1 MDKEINKISIAGT
14 EYDIASN
21 QRSYME
27 VVFRQDTTAVID
39 GIERTFAKGK
49 HRIYD
54 INSVFEIGKLPVTYV
69 DCTHLDTSGWTSLRS
84 MFAYNNAVTCKV
96 DNLDTSN
103 VTDMA
108 FFAMGCYFLHEFEV
122 GGFDTRKVTTMA
134 YALTDLTR
142 IRSINVGAWD
152 TSNVTNMV
160 GMFAGCAAPYYDLR
174 GWDLSK
180 CTNIGAMFY
189 ENTSANEIAFGEGF
203 GKCAAT
209 NPVLDLSYC
218 SDYKWGVQSLCDMYD
233 RAANGMS
240 TMTIKLH
247 ANSKALLTETQLQT
261 LTSKG
266 YTIL

>member
-1 MDKEINKISIAGT
+1 MAYISKFTGAQIDTLLDQVVA
-14 EYDIASN
+14 N
-21 QRSYME
+21 QRSYLE
-27 VVFRQDTTAVID
+27 VVFRQDTTVVVD

-54 INSVFEIGKLPVTYV
+54 IKSVFKIGELPVTYV
-69 DCTHLDTSGWTSLRS
+69 DCTHLDISGWTSLRS
-84 MFAYNNAVTCKV
+84 MFANNNAVTCKV

-108 FFAMGCYFLHEFEV
+108 FFAMGCYFLHELEV
-122 GGFDTRKVTTMA
+122 GGFDTSKVTTMA

-142 IRSINVGAWD
+142 IRSINVGACD

-180 CTNIGAMFY
+180 CTNIGAMFF

-203 GKCAAT
+203 GKCAAK
-209 NPVLDLSYC
+209 NPVLDFSNRIRNC
-218 SDYKWGVQSLCDMYD
+218 NTGKISASCKCPIRQF
-233 RAANGMS
+233 
-240 TMTIKLH
+240 
-247 ANSKALLTETQLQT
+247 
-261 LTSKG
+261 SKG
-266 YTIL
+266 V